1 MSFRTKLYIT
11 AMVAAG
17 LACFWYGIAQW
28 TCRHPFSF
36 LCLLGLALGTSLFK
50 VTVPGRPTSL
60 SVSFVLVLFSIIDF
74 SYSETLVV
82 GCLAAAVQAVWRK
95 NHQSAVQLLFNL
107 SSVALAIRVG
117 YVVYHGLDNTLSVV
131 ASIAIA
137 AIAYFLTNTFAIS
150 AAIGLTTGTS
160 IYKTWVDCHFW
171 LFPYY
176 LLGADIALLAS
187 WGNRRFGWET
197 FVLALPAAYIL
208 FRSYRL
214 YLERVEREKCHAE
227 QVADLHLR
235 TIEALAMAIEA
246 RDATTHNHL
255 VRVQVYA
262 VELGKALHLTEA
274 ELGALRAA
282 SILHDIGKL
291 AVPEHIISKPGKL
304 TIEEFEKM
312 KIHPGVGA
320 EILERVGFPYAVV
333 PIVRSHHERW
343 NGAGYPDGL
352 KGEAI
357 PLGARILAV
366 VDCLDALASDRE
378 YHRALPLDEAMAAVA
393 SEAGKSYDPRVV
405 EALQANYREWEK
417 LSHTKQPRAKPLST
431 GVALTGG
438 AAPAAGFQVAVP
450 RQAPEPNFLG
460 SLATAVQ
467 EEQGHYESSQNLGNA
482 LNLHETLSVVDSRLR
497 RLIPY
502 DAIAIY
508 VREEEQLTP
517 KYVNGESMRNFSML
531 PVPIGQGISGWVAQS
546 GEPIVNGN
554 PLVASGGL
562 NDPSCIL
569 RSALAIP
576 LENAAGTTGVL
587 ILYHVDRDAFT
598 KDHLRVLLSLKS
610 KLSLTIESVL
620 DSSRSRYLPL
630 LAG

>member
-1 MSFRTKLYIT
+1 MSFHAKLYIA

-17 LACFWYGIAQW
+17 LACFGYGIAQW
-28 TCRHPFSF
+28 TCRDPFSY
-36 LCLLGLALGTSLFK
+36 LCLLGLALGTSLLK

-60 SVSFVLVLFSIIDF
+60 SVSFILVLFSIVDF
-74 SYSETLVV
+74 SYPETLVV
-82 GCLAAAVQAVWRK
+82 GCLAAAVQVVWRK
-95 NHQSAVQLLFNL
+95 SHQSAVQFLFNL
-107 SSVALAIRVG
+107 SSVAVAVGVG
-117 YVVYHGLDNTLSVV
+117 YVVYHGLDKTLSVV

-150 AAIGLTTGTS
+150 AVIGLTSGSS
-160 IYKTWVDCHFW
+160 IFKTWLDCHFW

-187 WGNRRFGWET
+187 WGNRRFGWEAL
-197 FVLALPAAYIL
+197 VLAMPAAYIL

-214 YLERVEREKCHAE
+214 YLERLEREKCHAE
-227 QVADLHLR
+227 EMADLHLR

-246 RDATTHNHL
+246 KDGTTHAHL
-255 VRVQVYA
+255 QRVQVYA

-274 ELGALRAA
+274 ELQALRTA

-357 PLGARILAV
+357 PLGARIIAA
-366 VDCLDALASDRE
+366 VDCLDALASDRQ
-378 YHRALPLDEAMAAVA
+378 YRRALPLDEAMAAVVL
-393 SEAGKSYDPRVV
+393 EAGKSYDPRVV
-405 EALQANYREWEK
+405 ETLRANYREWEK
-417 LSHTKQPRAKPLST
+417 LSRTKQPGAKPLST
-431 GVALTGG
+431 GPRVTGG
-438 AAPAAGFQVAVP
+438 AAPAAGLQVAVP
-450 RQAPEPNFLG
+450 PEAPEPNFLASIAAAG
-460 SLATAVQ
+460 Q
-467 EEQGHYESSQNLGNA
+467 EAQALYESGQNLGNS
-482 LNLHETLSVVDSRLR
+482 LNLYETLSVLDSRLR

-502 DAIAIY
+502 DAIAVY
-508 VREEEQLTP
+508 VREGDQLTP
-517 KYVNGESMRNFSML
+517 KYVNGESMCHFTMPQV
-531 PVPIGQGISGWVAQS
+531 PVGQGISGWVAQS
-546 GEPIVNGN
+546 GEAIVNGN
-554 PLVASGGL
+554 PSVEPGGL
-562 NDPSCIL
+562 NDPSCKL

-587 ILYHVDRDAFT
+587 TLYHLDPDAFT
-598 KDHLRVLLSLKS
+598 KDHVRVLLALKS
-610 KLSLTIESVL
+610 KLSLTIENAR
-620 DSSRSRYLPL
+620 DTSRSGCPAL
-630 LAG
+630 LTG

>member
-1 MSFRTKLYIT
+1 MSLRTKLYIS

-17 LACFWYGIAQW
+17 LACFGYGIAQW
-28 TCRHPFSF
+28 TCRDPFSF

-50 VTVPGRPTSL
+50 MTVPGRPTSL
-60 SVSFVLVLFSIIDF
+60 SVSFVLVLFGIIDF
-74 SYSETLVV
+74 SYAETLVV
-82 GCLAAAVQAVWRK
+82 ACLAAAVQAVWRK
-95 NHQSAVQLLFNL
+95 NHQSAVQFLFNL
-107 SSVALAIRVG
+107 SSVAVSVRVG
-117 YVVYHGLDNTLSVV
+117 YVVYHGLDNRLSVV
-131 ASIAIA
+131 ASIALA

-150 AAIGLTTGTS
+150 AVIGLTSGNS
-160 IYKTWVDCHFW
+160 IYKTWLDCHFW

-197 FVLALPAAYIL
+197 VVLALPAAYIL

-214 YLERVEREKCHAE
+214 YLERLEGEKCHAE
-227 QVADLHLR
+227 QMADLHLR

-262 VELGKALHLTEA
+262 VELGKALQLTEA
-274 ELGALRAA
+274 ELQAVQAA

-304 TIEEFEKM
+304 TFEEFEKM
-312 KIHPGVGA
+312 KTHPGVGA

-352 KGEAI
+352 KGEEI
-357 PLGARILAV
+357 PLGARIIAV

-378 YHRALPLDEAMAAVA
+378 YHRALPLDEAMAVVE

-405 EALQANYREWEK
+405 AALRANYREWEK
-417 LSHTKQPRAKPLST
+417 LSRTKKPRGEPLST
-431 GVALTGG
+431 GGRVTGG
-438 AAPAAGFQVAVP
+438 AAPAAGLQVAVP
-450 RQAPEPNFLG
+450 PEAPGPNFLA
-460 SLATAVQ
+460 SLAAAVQ
-467 EEQGHYESSQNLGNA
+467 GEQALCESSQNLGNS
-482 LNLHETLSVVDSRLR
+482 LNLHESLSVLDSRLR

-502 DAIAIY
+502 DAIAVY
-508 VREEEQLTP
+508 VREGDQLTP
-517 KYVNGESMRNFSML
+517 KYVSGESMRHFSTL
-531 PVPIGQGISGWVAQS
+531 QVPVGQGISGWVAQT

-554 PLVASGGL
+554 PTGEPGGL
-562 NDPSCIL
+562 NDPACKL

-576 LENAAGTTGVL
+576 LGNAAGTTGVL
-587 ILYHVDRDAFT
+587 ILYHLDHDAFT
-598 KDHLRVLLSLKS
+598 KDHVRVLLELKS
-610 KLSLTIESVL
+610 KLSLTIVNAR
-620 DSSRSRYLPL
+620 DTSRSRYAPL
-630 LAG
+630 LTV

>member
-1 MSFRTKLYIT
+1 MSLRTKLYIT

-17 LACFWYGIAQW
+17 LACFGYGMAQW
-28 TCRHPFSF
+28 TCRDPFSF

-50 VTVPGRPTSL
+50 MTVPGRPTSL

-74 SYSETLVV
+74 SYPETLVV

-95 NHQSAVQLLFNL
+95 NHQSAVQFLFNL
-107 SSVALAIRVG
+107 SSVAVSVRVG

-150 AAIGLTTGTS
+150 AVIGLTSGSS
-160 IYKTWVDCHFW
+160 IYKTWLDCHFW

-197 FVLALPAAYIL
+197 VVLALPAAYIL

-227 QVADLHLR
+227 QMADLHLR

-262 VELGKALHLTEA
+262 VELGKALQLTEA
-274 ELGALRAA
+274 ELQALQAA

-378 YHRALPLDEAMAAVA
+378 YHRALPLDEAMAVVE

-405 EALQANYREWEK
+405 EALRANYREWEK
-417 LSHTKQPRAKPLST
+417 LSRTKKPRAKPLST
-431 GVALTGG
+431 GPRVTGG
-438 AAPAAGFQVAVP
+438 AAPAAGLQVAVP
-450 RQAPEPNFLG
+450 PEALEPNLA
-460 SLATAVQ
+460 SLAAAVQ
-467 EEQGHYESSQNLGNA
+467 DEHALYESSQNLGNSF
-482 LNLHETLSVVDSRLR
+482 NLHETLSVLDSRLR

-502 DAIAIY
+502 DAIAVY
-508 VREEEQLTP
+508 VREDDQLTP
-517 KYVNGESMRNFSML
+517 KYVNGESMRHFSML
-531 PVPIGQGISGWVAQS
+531 KVPVGQGISGWVAQS

-554 PLVASGGL
+554 PSGEPDGL
-562 NDPSCIL
+562 NDPACKL

-576 LENAAGTTGVL
+576 LGNAAGTTGVL
-587 ILYHVDRDAFT
+587 ILYHLDRDAFT
-598 KDHLRVLLSLKS
+598 KDHLRVLLALKS
-610 KLSLTIESVL
+610 KLSLTIENPR
-620 DSSRSRYLPL
+620 DTSRSRYPPL
-630 LAG
+630 LTV